1 MQKNHFF
8 SPHHF
13 QLIIPYDK
21 WQEWTFPPNCKTIK
35 GLAGGA
41 YFSAFYN
48 EFNEIYMLGKND
60 KINNNNLIKITDI
73 WYKLNNCLNEKY
85 EIKNLF
91 VNRHYIIVQLQN
103 DKLIIN
109 ANTIINQ
116 FQKIGI
122 KYVTC
127 GPLSNTFI
135 VVDKNDQIFNVIF
148 DNVVKLD
155 SKEITT
161 TIKCIGCSDNSFI
174 LVTIDNKMFGYGNNQ
189 FNVQLGLYSTDKFN
203 YIITPFEKE
212 SEIMDVKCGYYHTV
226 VLLKNGTFYVCGYN
240 NLGQTNVYNQVNVPR
255 FTKLTHPLFE
265 NEFITKIYCSSR
277 GTVLITKL

>member
-1 MQKNHFF
+1 MQKNSFLF
-8 SPHHF
+8 ATSFPTHHSV
-13 QLIIPYDK
+13 LIKSDKTK

-48 EFNEIYMLGKND
+48 
-60 KINNNNLIKITDI
+60 
-73 WYKLNNCLNEKY
+73 
-85 EIKNLF
+85 
-91 VNRHYIIVQLQN
+91 
-103 DKLIIN
+103 
-109 ANTIINQ
+109 
-116 FQKIGI
+116 
-122 KYVTC
+122 
-127 GPLSNTFI
+127 
-135 VVDKNDQIFNVIF
+135 VDKNDQIFNVIF

-189 FNVQLGLYSTDKFN
+189 FNVQLGIYSTDKFN

-277 GTVLITKL
+277 GTVLITKNYNTAYFIGEVIYVLKEYDCNHKNNKINTILNENIKNYKVNDNSI